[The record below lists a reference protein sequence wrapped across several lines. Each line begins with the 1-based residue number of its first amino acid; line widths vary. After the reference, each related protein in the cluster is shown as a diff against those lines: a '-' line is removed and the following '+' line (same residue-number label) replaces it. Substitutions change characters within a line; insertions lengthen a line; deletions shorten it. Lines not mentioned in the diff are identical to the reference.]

1 MQEQITVSVPSEI
14 KVALEELTHSAGA
27 SSDELVGEAIKQ
39 YLFLRRFRTLRERM
53 APNARAQG
61 IVTDQDVFDRVS

>member
-1 MQEQITVSVPSEI
+1 MQEQLTVSVPTEI
-14 KVALEELTHSAGA
+14 KVALEELTRSAGA

-39 YLFLRRFRTLRERM
+39 YLFVRRFRTLRERM
-53 APNARAQG
+53 APNARTQG